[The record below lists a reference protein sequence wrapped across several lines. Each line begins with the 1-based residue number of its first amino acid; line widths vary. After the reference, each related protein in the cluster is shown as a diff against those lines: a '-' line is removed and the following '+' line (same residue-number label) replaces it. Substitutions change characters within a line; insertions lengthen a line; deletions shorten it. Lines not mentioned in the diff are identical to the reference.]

1 VRSVK
6 NQSSGSSPDTFL
18 RIRWGRPGALVGDGI
33 AAQRSSPTGKTL
45 KIVEIR
51 SVYARIIG
59 NGAHGDCEKG
69 HYPGVNNLTLAGT
82 RSGLERLLIGEAMP
96 RPRLP
101 FLLALAA
108 DPVL

>member
-1 VRSVK
+1 
-6 NQSSGSSPDTFL
+6 
-18 RIRWGRPGALVGDGI
+18 
-33 AAQRSSPTGKTL
+33 
-45 KIVEIR
+45 
-51 SVYARIIG
+51 
-59 NGAHGDCEKG
+59 
-69 HYPGVNNLTLAGT
+69 VNNLTLAGT